1 MKNRNKTTKFPVVRF
16 PVVPMPIDPI
26 CLTEHLLDF
35 LFTFEG
41 AYQEN
46 HAEG

>member
-16 PVVPMPIDPI
+16 PVVLIDPI
-26 CLTEHLLDF
+26 RLTEHLDF

-41 AYQEN
+41 AYKED

>member
-16 PVVPMPIDPI
+16 PVVLIDPV
-26 CLTEHLLDF
+26 CLTERLLDF
-35 LFTFEG
+35 LFTYEG